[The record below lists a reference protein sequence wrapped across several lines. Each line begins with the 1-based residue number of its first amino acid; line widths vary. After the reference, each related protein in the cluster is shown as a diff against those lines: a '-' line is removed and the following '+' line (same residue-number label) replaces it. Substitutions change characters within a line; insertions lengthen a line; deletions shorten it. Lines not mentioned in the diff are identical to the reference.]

1 MLNCRIENGV
11 DPIRVICDTN
21 LEIPL
26 TSKIVKTAKD
36 IKTIIAYSNDNE
48 EKAKELKKQN
58 ITLLKVPYKNGIDLK
73 ELMKMLGEMKIDSV
87 LVEGGGIINSS
98 FIESGIVNR
107 VYAYI
112 APKIIGGEKALSPI
126 TGKGIEY
133 MKNAVELEDLKLE
146 KIDKDYLITRYYK
159 EELMFTGI
167 IEEIGK
173 IKNINNGKL
182 SIECKK
188 VLERK

>member
-11 DPIRVICDTN
+11 DPIRIICDTN

-58 ITLLKVPYKNGIDLK
+58 ITLLKIPYKNGIDLK

-87 LVEGGGIINSS
+87 LVEGGGRINSS

-133 MKNAVELEDLKLE
+133 MKNAVELEDLRLE

>member
-11 DPIRVICDTN
+11 DPIRIICDTN

-58 ITLLKVPYKNGIDLK
+58 ITLLKIPYKNGIDLK

-87 LVEGGGIINSS
+87 LVEGGGRINSS

-133 MKNAVELEDLKLE
+133 MKNAVELEELKLE